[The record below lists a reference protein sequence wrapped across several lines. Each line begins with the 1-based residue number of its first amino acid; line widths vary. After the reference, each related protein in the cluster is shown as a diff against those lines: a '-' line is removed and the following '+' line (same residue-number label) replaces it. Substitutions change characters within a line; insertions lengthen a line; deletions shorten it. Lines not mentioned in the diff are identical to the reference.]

1 MIQTGRT
8 PSQLLNYLYSKVGP
22 HYYERID
29 LYFTA
34 DLRDKIIENVSKSN
48 PGAIAGVKVART
60 DNTDGFR
67 YRLEDNSWLLIRFSG
82 TEPLLRIYS
91 EASSP
96 EQVQKILQAGK
107 QLTGIQY

>member
-1 MIQTGRT
+1 MIQSGKT
-8 PSQLLNYLYSKVGP
+8 PSQLLDYLYSKVGP

-29 LYFTA
+29 LHFAA
-34 DLRDKIIENVSKSN
+34 DLRDKILENVNKSN
-48 PGAIAGVKVART
+48 RGTIAGVKVTRT
-60 DNTDGFR
+60 DITDGFR

-96 EQVQKILQAGK
+96 EQVQKMLQAGK
-107 QLTGIQY
+107 QLTGI